1 LSSEDKKDRL
11 QPVPEPD
18 GEVPQVFAIRR
29 ADAGY
34 ELDRRSFWRALGGTA
49 AGAAGV
55 ANAADAAGGC
65 GAAKAHTQSVV
76 ALAFS
81 ADSKTLA
88 SGGAERLVKM
98 WSVPSG
104 ALMKYQKSVRI
115 DSASGLAYSADKKWL
130 VSASA
135 TDRQIK
141 LWAASK
147 RKIVK
152 TIECESADS
161 VAISP
166 NSKILAVGCNR
177 SLKLFSLPDGAAL
190 QSLYGHTSAVT
201 SVAVSP
207 DGKVLASGSSDN
219 TIRLWSLPEG
229 QMLGTPR
236 TAPAMRSVCFGT
248 DGQLVV
254 ACGFTI
260 RVYAS
265 AADNPFQLLGKRVR
279 NVSAVASVPGGL
291 LVSIS
296 DDNTMQ
302 IWSLADARLLKTVEV
317 GGERLIS
324 LAVSADGK
332 MAATGAT
339 DGTVRL
345 WTLPAGEPGNCL
357 YDPATIRKGT
367 AMRKYRQMGPRTL
380 TQPCGTPIPAGAV
393 CICNCVASSISYRGT
408 EQVCICDTI
417 SVPGDSAVPDGVVCV
432 CNTIAVGSVSAPRAP
447 RSTGGGGGYGGGHY
461 WRPN

>member
-166 NSKILAVGCNR
+166 NSKILAVGCDD
-177 SLKLFSLPDGAAL
+177 LP
-190 QSLYGHTSAVT
+190 V
-201 SVAVSP
+201 
-207 DGKVLASGSSDN
+207 
-219 TIRLWSLPEG
+219 
-229 QMLGTPR
+229 
-236 TAPAMRSVCFGT
+236 FG
-248 DGQLVV
+248 
-254 ACGFTI
+254 
-260 RVYAS
+260 
-265 AADNPFQLLGKRVR
+265 
-279 NVSAVASVPGGL
+279 
-291 LVSIS
+291 
-296 DDNTMQ
+296 
-302 IWSLADARLLKTVEV
+302 
-317 GGERLIS
+317 
-324 LAVSADGK
+324 
-332 MAATGAT
+332 
-339 DGTVRL
+339 
-345 WTLPAGEPGNCL
+345 
-357 YDPATIRKGT
+357 
-367 AMRKYRQMGPRTL
+367 
-380 TQPCGTPIPAGAV
+380 
-393 CICNCVASSISYRGT
+393 
-408 EQVCICDTI
+408 
-417 SVPGDSAVPDGVVCV
+417 
-432 CNTIAVGSVSAPRAP
+432 
-447 RSTGGGGGYGGGHY
+447 
-461 WRPN
+461 